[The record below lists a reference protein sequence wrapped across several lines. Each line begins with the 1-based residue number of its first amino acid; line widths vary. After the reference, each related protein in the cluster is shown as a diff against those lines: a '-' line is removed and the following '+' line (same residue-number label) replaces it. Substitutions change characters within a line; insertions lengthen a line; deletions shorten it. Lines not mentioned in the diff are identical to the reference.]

1 MFLCQFVPNFSHHPA
16 LDPTVHGVSLD
27 RISLSK
33 AAVTQGGLG
42 VITAG
47 VFLAGEMAGSGV
59 LALPYAMAGTGG
71 EVISHY

>member
-1 MFLCQFVPNFSHHPA
+1 METGGWCV
-16 LDPTVHGVSLD
+16 D

-33 AAVTQGGLG
+33 AAITQGGLG
-42 VITAG
+42 VLTAG

-71 EVISHY
+71 GTIILTVY